1 MGGGQQ
7 RVAPHV
13 VLSRDPDSGCG
24 TAITS
29 RTFFN
34 QVMSDSHEAPADC
47 PATLRP
53 WRGAPG
59 EDQVVG
65 SKAYGKRGPLAA
77 LERAQYQGSWSSREP
92 SVSKRMR

>member
-1 MGGGQQ
+1 
-7 RVAPHV
+7 
-13 VLSRDPDSGCG
+13 
-24 TAITS
+24 
-29 RTFFN
+29 
-34 QVMSDSHEAPADC
+34 MSDSHQAPAGC

-65 SKAYGKRGPLAA
+65 SEVHGKRGPLEKPGV
-77 LERAQYQGSWSSREP
+77 LVVEEP

>member
-1 MGGGQQ
+1 MVPRFGHELRGHDHF
-7 RVAPHV
+7 AY
-13 VLSRDPDSGCG
+13 VLE
-24 TAITS
+24 
-29 RTFFN
+29 

-59 EDQVVG
+59 EDQAVG
-65 SKAYGKRGPLAA
+65 SEVCGKHVTW
-77 LERAQYQGSWSSREP
+77 EF

>member
-1 MGGGQQ
+1 MRGAVPRSGQE
-7 RVAPHV
+7 
-13 VLSRDPDSGCG
+13 LRDRDHF
-24 TAITS
+24 TYVF
-29 RTFFN
+29 R

-59 EDQVVG
+59 EDQAVG
-65 SKAYGKRGPLAA
+65 SEVYGKRGPLAH
-77 LERAQYQGSWSSREP
+77 QGSWSSREP

>member
-1 MGGGQQ
+1 
-7 RVAPHV
+7 
-13 VLSRDPDSGCG
+13 
-24 TAITS
+24 
-29 RTFFN
+29 
-34 QVMSDSHEAPADC
+34 MSDSHKAPAGC

-65 SKAYGKRGPLAA
+65 DNAYGKRGPLAHF
-77 LERAQYQGSWSSREP
+77 RQVWGQGSWSSREP